1 MKKEKWR
8 WLDDREIGIVKGI
21 LEERGRKSK
30 DGKKKNGNKV
40 EEDIYLMRMKREF
53 IMKKGRK
60 GERRENRIIN
70 IENGIGEGNWK
81 IWNKKS
87 MERIKEIDK
96 KGNEIEVI
104 VIKKKIKVI
113 GIIVDKMREKKR
125 KMRREIEIEKR
136 KEVIDKREVLR
147 IVDEM
152 KEIKRKEWME
162 KIKIEIK
169 KRKRMYEEMKGKIEL
184 EKWKEKIFEKSFSE
198 IKLRK
203 RS

>member
-113 GIIVDKMREKKR
+113 GIIVDKMRERKR